1 MTELDHDEGT
11 MEVKSRASLKD
22 PSVNIPVKFDFNK
35 FQEDI
40 FQEYAL
46 IARSMPND
54 IITQD
59 PTPKSLH
66 AVFYELS
73 PQLWP
78 ILEKDSVRCLLNF
91 LVSKRGMTWKH
102 TITSQTL
109 TYMISYDALRC
120 AKVILEGKAPRLNG
134 HHANPNCINPY
145 GYFPLHEAAER
156 FSVDMIKLLFRHG
169 ASASVRTVGD
179 NIIEN
184 LLPLHV
190 AVENTCLHK
199 YLEDNLFPYQNHWD
213 YIYKIIHLLCMPE
226 MKIFLDTVRLLAERT
241 DNLVDEIWNYVKDG
255 KLVQSAVLLL
265 SAQAQIRGGCSSKR
279 NGNNKRDGFDIIMC
293 HIVRHLVTLRSENK
307 NTNTRKLREEERI
320 FMEFTGLLVD
330 IVSQAG
336 EALSAYIQAH
346 SKAPHMEVLERVSS
360 ILKEYGFC
368 PTGEIVDVK
377 NLCPYNCVMS
387 DEELYHQGLMNS
399 TKGGA
404 AEEVHA
410 AEKYLPKGWD
420 NTFTR
425 RKFFPY
431 WRSVLQAR
439 AFLRVYPAYATA
451 DASRPTVP
459 TPVPGHKLP
468 SLGKAPQL
476 LSNRQSRRLFGTDA
490 SAARSA
496 LGYEE
501 LRCPRGSSMDRTPI
515 TQATNNHGQSRRLFG
530 TAASILL
537 KVARKVAG
545 GTRCIFLLDGK
556 MRLLIHGCAR
566 AFFCSL

>member
-1 MTELDHDEGT
+1 
-11 MEVKSRASLKD
+11 MEVEFRASLKD

-35 FQEDI
+35 FREAI
-40 FQEYAL
+40 FQEFAL

-78 ILEKDSVRCLLNF
+78 ILEKDSVRCLLNL
-91 LVSKRGMTWKH
+91 LVSKHGMIWNH
-102 TITSQTL
+102 AITSQTL
-109 TYMISYDALRC
+109 TYIISYDALRC
-120 AKVILEGKAPRLNG
+120 AKVILEGKAPRLKG
-134 HHANPNCINPY
+134 YHANPNCINPY
-145 GYFPLHEAAER
+145 GYYPLHEAAER

-169 ASASVRTVGD
+169 ASANVRTVGD

-199 YLEDNLFPYQNHWD
+199 YLEDNLFPYQNHRD

-255 KLVQSAVLLL
+255 KPVQSVVLLL
-265 SAQAQIRGGCSSKR
+265 SAQAQIRGGCSSGS

-293 HIVRHLVTLRSENK
+293 NIVRHLVTLRMENK
-307 NTNTRKLREEERI
+307 NANTRKLREEERM

-346 SKAPHMEVLERVSS
+346 SEAPHVEVLERVSS

-410 AEKYLPKGWD
+410 ADKYLPKGWD

-431 WRSVLQAR
+431 WRSVLQAW
-439 AFLRVYPAYATA
+439 AFLRVYPSYATA

-468 SLGKAPQL
+468 SLRKAPQL

-501 LRCPRGSSMDRTPI
+501 LRRPRGSSMASTPSQNHNLSLLGRV
-515 TQATNNHGQSRRLFG
+515 TQATNNHRQSRRLFG

-537 KVARKVAG
+537 KVARKA
-545 GTRCIFLLDGK
+545 
-556 MRLLIHGCAR
+556 
-566 AFFCSL
+566 

>member
-1 MTELDHDEGT
+1 
-11 MEVKSRASLKD
+11 
-22 PSVNIPVKFDFNK
+22 
-35 FQEDI
+35 
-40 FQEYAL
+40 
-46 IARSMPND
+46 MPND

-78 ILEKDSVRCLLNF
+78 ILEKDSVRCLLNL
-91 LVSKRGMTWKH
+91 LVSKHGMIWNH
-102 TITSQTL
+102 AITSQTL
-109 TYMISYDALRC
+109 TYIISYDALRC
-120 AKVILEGKAPRLNG
+120 AKVILEGKAPRLKG
-134 HHANPNCINPY
+134 YHANPNCINPY
-145 GYFPLHEAAER
+145 GYYPLHEAAER

-169 ASASVRTVGD
+169 ASANVRTVGD

-199 YLEDNLFPYQNHWD
+199 YLEDNLFPYQNHRD

-255 KLVQSAVLLL
+255 KPVQSVVLLL
-265 SAQAQIRGGCSSKR
+265 SAQAQIRGGCSSGS

-293 HIVRHLVTLRSENK
+293 NIVRHLVTLRMENK
-307 NTNTRKLREEERI
+307 NANTRKLREEERM

-346 SKAPHMEVLERVSS
+346 SEAPHVEVLERVSS

-404 AEEVHA
+404 AEEVHVLEHSIFTSCSFGKCLA
-410 AEKYLPKGWD
+410 ADKYLPKGWD

-431 WRSVLQAR
+431 WRSVLQAW
-439 AFLRVYPAYATA
+439 AFLRVYPSYATA

-468 SLGKAPQL
+468 SLRKAPQL

-501 LRCPRGSSMDRTPI
+501 LRRPRGSSMASTPSQNHNLSLLGRV
-515 TQATNNHGQSRRLFG
+515 TQATNNHRQSRRLFG

-537 KVARKVAG
+537 KVARKA
-545 GTRCIFLLDGK
+545 
-556 MRLLIHGCAR
+556 
-566 AFFCSL
+566 

>member
-501 LRCPRGSSMDRTPI
+501 LRCPRGSSMDRTPS
-515 TQATNNHGQSRRLFG
+515 QNHNLS
-530 TAASILL
+530 LL
-537 KVARKVAG
+537 EELHKQQIIMVNLEDSLV
-545 GTRCIFLLDGK
+545 LL
-556 MRLLIHGCAR
+556 RP
-566 AFFCSL
+566 SS

>member
-1 MTELDHDEGT
+1 MSKFDCDEGT
-11 MEVKSRASLKD
+11 MEVEFRASLKD
-22 PSVNIPVKFDFNK
+22 PSVNIPIKFDFNK
-35 FQEDI
+35 FQEAI
-40 FQEYAL
+40 FQEFAL

-66 AVFYELS
+66 AVFSELS

-78 ILEKDSVRCLLNF
+78 ILEKDSVRCLLNL
-91 LVSKRGMTWKH
+91 LVSKHGMIWNH
-102 TITSQTL
+102 AITSQTL
-109 TYMISYDALRC
+109 TYIISYDALRC
-120 AKVILEGKAPRLNG
+120 AKVILEGKAPRLKG
-134 HHANPNCINPY
+134 YHANPNCINPY
-145 GYFPLHEAAER
+145 GYYPLHEAAER

-169 ASASVRTVGD
+169 ASANVRTVGD

-199 YLEDNLFPYQNHWD
+199 YLEDNLFPYQNHRD

-255 KLVQSAVLLL
+255 KPVQSAVLLL
-265 SAQAQIRGGCSSKR
+265 SAQAQIRGGCSSGS

-293 HIVRHLVTLRSENK
+293 NIVRHLVTLRMENK
-307 NTNTRKLREEERI
+307 NANTRKLREEERM

-346 SKAPHMEVLERVSS
+346 SKAPHVEVLERVSS

-431 WRSVLQAR
+431 WRLVLQAR
-439 AFLRVYPAYATA
+439 AFLRVYPSYATV

-496 LGYEE
+496 FGYEE
-501 LRCPRGSSMDRTPI
+501 HHRPRGSSMDSTPS
-515 TQATNNHGQSRRLFG
+515 QNHNLS
-530 TAASILL
+530 LL
-537 KVARKVAG
+537 GRVTSNK
-545 GTRCIFLLDGK
+545 
-556 MRLLIHGCAR
+556 
-566 AFFCSL
+566 

>member
-1 MTELDHDEGT
+1 MSEFDCDEGT
-11 MEVKSRASLKD
+11 MEVEFRASLKD

-35 FQEDI
+35 FQEAI
-40 FQEYAL
+40 FQEFAL

-78 ILEKDSVRCLLNF
+78 ILEKDSVRCLLNL
-91 LVSKRGMTWKH
+91 LVSKHGMIWNH
-102 TITSQTL
+102 AITSQTL
-109 TYMISYDALRC
+109 TYIISYDALRC
-120 AKVILEGKAPRLNG
+120 AKVILEGKAPRLKG
-134 HHANPNCINPY
+134 YHANPNCINPY
-145 GYFPLHEAAER
+145 GYYPLHEAAER

-169 ASASVRTVGD
+169 ASANVRTVGD

-199 YLEDNLFPYQNHWD
+199 YLEDNLFPYQNHRD

-255 KLVQSAVLLL
+255 KPVQSAVLLL
-265 SAQAQIRGGCSSKR
+265 SAQAQIRGGCSSGSI
-279 NGNNKRDGFDIIMC
+279 GNNKRDGFDIIMC
-293 HIVRHLVTLRSENK
+293 NIVRHLVTLRMENK
-307 NTNTRKLREEERI
+307 NANTRKLREEERM

-346 SKAPHMEVLERVSS
+346 SKAPHVEVLERVSS
-360 ILKEYGFC
+360 ILK
-368 PTGEIVDVK
+368 D
-377 NLCPYNCVMS
+377 CPYNCVMS

-439 AFLRVYPAYATA
+439 AFLRVYPSYATA

-496 LGYEE
+496 FGYEE
-501 LRCPRGSSMDRTPI
+501 HHRPRGSSMDSTPSQNHNLSLLGRV
-515 TQATNNHGQSRRLFG
+515 TQATNYHGQSRRLFG
-530 TAASILL
+530 TTASILL
-537 KVARKVAG
+537 KVAMKA
-545 GTRCIFLLDGK
+545 
-556 MRLLIHGCAR
+556 
-566 AFFCSL
+566 

>member
-1 MTELDHDEGT
+1 MSEFDCEEGT
-11 MEVKSRASLKD
+11 MEVKFRASLKD
-22 PSVNIPVKFDFNK
+22 PSVKVPVKIDFK
-35 FQEDI
+35 KIQEDI

-91 LVSKRGMTWKH
+91 LVSKRGMAYKH

-169 ASASVRTVGD
+169 ASANVRTVGD

-199 YLEDNLFPYQNHWD
+199 YLEDNLFPYQNHRD

-346 SKAPHMEVLERVSS
+346 SKVPHVEVLERVSS

-377 NLCPYNCVMS
+377 NLCPYNCCVMS

-399 TKGGA
+399 TKGVTGTDNPCA
-404 AEEVHA
+404 TMEEVHA

-439 AFLRVYPAYATA
+439 AFLRVYPSYATA

-476 LSNRQSRRLFGTDA
+476 LSNRQSRRLFGTGA

-501 LRCPRGSSMDRTPI
+501 LRRSRGSSMDSTPSQI
-515 TQATNNHGQSRRLFG
+515 HNLSLLVGVAQVTNDHGQSRRLFG

-537 KVARKVAG
+537 KVARKV
-545 GTRCIFLLDGK
+545 
-556 MRLLIHGCAR
+556 
-566 AFFCSL
+566 

>member
-1 MTELDHDEGT
+1 MSEFDCEEGT
-11 MEVKSRASLKD
+11 MEVKFRASLKD
-22 PSVNIPVKFDFNK
+22 PSVKVPVKIDFK
-35 FQEDI
+35 KIQEDI

-59 PTPKSLH
+59 PTPK
-66 AVFYELS
+66 
-73 PQLWP
+73 
-78 ILEKDSVRCLLNF
+78 
-91 LVSKRGMTWKH
+91 
-102 TITSQTL
+102 
-109 TYMISYDALRC
+109 
-120 AKVILEGKAPRLNG
+120 
-134 HHANPNCINPY
+134 
-145 GYFPLHEAAER
+145 
-156 FSVDMIKLLFRHG
+156 
-169 ASASVRTVGD
+169 
-179 NIIEN
+179 
-184 LLPLHV
+184 
-190 AVENTCLHK
+190 
-199 YLEDNLFPYQNHWD
+199 
-213 YIYKIIHLLCMPE
+213 
-226 MKIFLDTVRLLAERT
+226 KIFLDTVRLLAERT

-346 SKAPHMEVLERVSS
+346 SKVPHVEVLERVSS

-377 NLCPYNCVMS
+377 NLCPYNCCVMS

-399 TKGGA
+399 TKGVTGTDNPCA
-404 AEEVHA
+404 TMEEA

-439 AFLRVYPAYATA
+439 AFLRVYPSYATA

-476 LSNRQSRRLFGTDA
+476 LSNRQSRRLFGTGA

-501 LRCPRGSSMDRTPI
+501 LRRSRGSSMDSTPSQI
-515 TQATNNHGQSRRLFG
+515 HNLSLLVGVAQVTNDHGQSRRLFG

-537 KVARKVAG
+537 KVARKV
-545 GTRCIFLLDGK
+545 
-556 MRLLIHGCAR
+556 
-566 AFFCSL
+566 